1 VASST
6 VVRLKPPAQISNV
19 YAMDGR
25 NILAGADGTF
35 KLTLE
40 DAKPLLAAGWQHMQ
54 DAG

>member
-1 VASST
+1 M
-6 VVRLKPPAQISNV
+6 VRLKPPAQISNV
-19 YAMDGR
+19 YTMDGR

-40 DAKPLLAAGWQHMQ
+40 DAKPLLAVGRQLME